1 MPKRLVGAAGG
12 AAAAAGGCWKL
23 SAEDLGCCSS
33 GSDPAGPSPAGDV
46 AGEAV
51 WDLGEATAGN
61 PGGGPIVEGLRTGV
75 GGVPVE
81 EK

>member
-12 AAAAAGGCWKL
+12 AAAAAGGCWKV
-23 SAEDLGCCSS
+23 SAENPGCCSS
-33 GSDPAGPSPAGDV
+33 GSDPAGPSLAGDV

-51 WDLGEATAGN
+51 WDFGEATAGN
-61 PGGGPIVEGLRTGV
+61 PGGGPMVEGLRTDV

-81 EK
+81 EN